1 MFGDRTQTASWD
13 WTKGESKTDVF
24 GVDKDYDWFLE
35 NRALVLTASTGSAIG
50 YRQFDVVFGILP
62 MPKASASQEQYYSYA
77 DPWGSGSVT
86 IPKTTKSIPATAT
99 VTEGMAA
106 LSAKYVKTAYYDMLL
121 RSQSIFDLQSRDMLD
136 IIFDTIIYDMVDL
149 YSGGDMDSWGPLMN
163 DLHYAMSY
171 DNSSIVSD
179 YKGNV
184 RVTKY
189 YIKAL
194 IKAADGME

>member
-1 MFGDRTQTASWD
+1 
-13 WTKGESKTDVF
+13 
-24 GVDKDYDWFLE
+24 
-35 NRALVLTASTGSAIG
+35 
-50 YRQFDVVFGILP
+50 
-62 MPKASASQEQYYSYA
+62 
-77 DPWGSGSVT
+77 
-86 IPKTTKSIPATAT
+86 
-99 VTEGMAA
+99 
-106 LSAKYVKTAYYDMLL
+106 MLL

>member
-1 MFGDRTQTASWD
+1 
-13 WTKGESKTDVF
+13 
-24 GVDKDYDWFLE
+24 
-35 NRALVLTASTGSAIG
+35 
-50 YRQFDVVFGILP
+50 
-62 MPKASASQEQYYSYA
+62 
-77 DPWGSGSVT
+77 
-86 IPKTTKSIPATAT
+86 
-99 VTEGMAA
+99 
-106 LSAKYVKTAYYDMLL
+106 MLL
-121 RSQSIFDLQSRDMLD
+121 RGQSVFDMESHDMLD